1 MSNDADLLHQSHGI
15 FNSNK
20 HYLLHRTCRDHSR
33 RSSCRAR
40 DSLCHNEL
48 RNQIEELRSDF
59 LIKSLARQKVGANE
73 AGEESPIETARS
85 TLSSFWSLVR
95 RILRSVWSC
104 WSM

>member
-59 LIKSLARQKVGANE
+59 RRVLPRAFLDGGKAAEDGGAV
-73 AGEESPIETARS
+73 SRVS
-85 TLSSFWSLVR
+85 
-95 RILRSVWSC
+95 
-104 WSM
+104 